1 MRLSPGS
8 AADPPGSPQ
17 APSTRREGF
26 PALDAEPPRRPW
38 RQAGRALARI
48 AFVLATCLRGLARR
62 AGSAVLVLG
71 VAIVAAGAAA
81 AGPVYYQAAQKSILT
96 DSLAPASVP
105 FADRGFEVSASGA
118 TATALPALR
127 NELAAKLQ
135 DELGPAMVARVFTPP
150 VDSVEATGTKGAL
163 KETFPLIWRTDFCA
177 HLVITGSCPARAG
190 QVIVSRAD
198 TAVTG
203 WHIGSQIRDSG
214 WPALLVTGIYK
225 PPDPR
230 LDYWVLHWQTYFPS
244 EAAQPGERS
253 AGIDALFT
261 SYATLRQAA
270 HSGHGSA
277 YIDDALAV
285 RRLRLSDVGVLRQGM
300 TSLATSQDLLAE
312 SVSVQSS
319 VPDTLGLVQASW
331 TALAAPVTLTTLTVV
346 LLSWLLLFL
355 IVTDSVEVRGSE
367 IALAKLRGHGP
378 GGILIVGLAEPAV
391 VLVAAWP
398 GGVLAGW
405 AAAAGLARTLRLS
418 GGPPDLP
425 WTAWIAAAAAVAGG
439 LAAVILTA
447 QRALRRGV
455 VEQFRRPAV
464 TAAGRSWVIDSILIT
479 ACVAGL
485 LEVLSLHGTGVAQ
498 SSTLILLVPGLLGLA
513 VAVAASRLLPLGCRA
528 LYGTASRHK
537 LLAAYLALRHI
548 ARRTSGVRTT
558 IVLATAFSLTAFAFA
573 AWLAGQRNYQLVA
586 EAETGAPEVLTVSLP
601 AGQNLGAIIGR
612 IDPSGRLAT
621 AVDSFQGTTAID
633 PERFARIAYWP
644 ARPSPSHLTDVLQ
657 PPFAPPIVLSGHAF
671 RVTVDV
677 GSMSIP
683 GVRLSANMTAASSPV
698 LLGTLPSHGLTA
710 FTRPLTACPCVL
722 QSLTLAVAGQHGPA
736 DVAGSQLN
744 GKLTVV
750 AIDIRSHGQWVPAG
764 SSHRLS
770 SAHLW
775 ADQTID
781 AGKPAV
787 ITASPRGLT
796 WTIRNDPSNTTPVL
810 APVNVPDP
818 LPAMVAQASGAQPPN
833 VFNGLGLD
841 GSSLRMKAAAGL
853 PWIPG
858 APGYGVLIDRR
869 YAELAAGYNLTI
881 ENQQVWLA
889 AGALPII
896 RPKLMAAHV
905 HIVSSV
911 SAGSAAA
918 LLQRQGPA
926 LASVLFLADA
936 AAAALLSAGTA
947 ILSLYSSARRRRYE
961 YAALEASGV
970 RRRTLRAAVLME
982 LAVVLG
988 FGTLVG
994 AVTGLIAARFVLSSV
1009 PEFTSPPAE
1018 PTLNFVPPA
1027 GPVVALLAAAAGV
1040 LVLAALLASR
1050 TLIRGVRADLLRET
1064 AE

>member
-1 MRLSPGS
+1 M
-8 AADPPGSPQ
+8 
-17 APSTRREGF
+17 
-26 PALDAEPPRRPW
+26 
-38 RQAGRALARI
+38 I
-48 AFVLATCLRGLARR
+48 
-62 AGSAVLVLG
+62 VLG

-105 FADRGFEVSASGA
+105 FLGRGFEVSQPGA
-118 TATALPALR
+118 IATALPTLQT
-127 NELAAKLQ
+127 ELAGELQ
-135 DELGPAMVARVFTPP
+135 GDLGSATVARVFTPP
-150 VDSVEATGTKGAL
+150 IDSVEATGTTGAL

-177 HLVITGSCPARAG
+177 HLVITGSCPARAD
-190 QVIVSRAD
+190 QVIVSNAD

-214 WPALLVTGIYK
+214 WPTLLVTGIYK
-225 PPDPR
+225 PPYGS

-244 EAAQPGERS
+244 EAHSGAQG
-253 AGIDALFT
+253 AGIDVVFT
-261 SYATLRQAA
+261 SYATLSDAA
-270 HSGHGSA
+270 HSAQGSA

-285 RRLRLSDVGVLRQGM
+285 RRLRLSDVGVLQQGM

-312 SVSVQSS
+312 SVSVQSG
-319 VPDTLGLVQASW
+319 VPDSLESVQASW
-331 TALAAPVTLTTLTVV
+331 KALAAPVTLTTLTVV

-355 IVTDSVEVRGSE
+355 IVTDSVEARGSE
-367 IALAKLRGHGP
+367 IALAKLRGHGR

-391 VLVAAWP
+391 VLLAALP
-398 GGVLAGW
+398 CGVLAGW
-405 AAAAGLARTLRLS
+405 AAAAGLARTLLLP
-418 GGPPDLP
+418 GGPADLP
-425 WTAWIAAAAAVAGG
+425 WTAWIAAAAAIAGG
-439 LAAVILTA
+439 LVAVILTA

-455 VEQFRRPAV
+455 VEQFRRPALL
-464 TAAGRSWVIDSILIT
+464 TAGRGWIIDSILIT
-479 ACVAGL
+479 ACVSGL
-485 LEVLSLHGTGVAQ
+485 IEVLSLHGTGAAQ

-548 ARRTSGVRTT
+548 ARRTGGVRTT

-573 AWLAGQRNYQLVA
+573 AWSVGQRNYQLVA

-601 AGQNLGAIIGR
+601 AGQNLGTIVDR

-621 AVDSFQGTTAID
+621 AVDFYQGTTAID
-633 PERFARIAYWP
+633 PARFARIAYWP
-644 ARPSPSHLTDVLQ
+644 APPSPSRLTAVLQ
-657 PPFAPPIVLSGHAF
+657 PPFAPPIVLSGPAF

-683 GVRLSANMTAASSPV
+683 HVQLYVNMTTGASPV
-698 LLGTLPSHGLTA
+698 LLGTLPSHGLTT
-710 FTRPLTACPCVL
+710 FTGPLTGCPCVL
-722 QSLTLAVAGQHGPA
+722 QSLTLALAGQHGSD

-750 AIDIRSHGQWVPAG
+750 AMDIRSHGQWVPAG
-764 SSHRLS
+764 GSSHRLS
-770 SAHLW
+770 SARLW
-775 ADQTID
+775 VDQTID
-781 AGKPAV
+781 AGRPAV
-787 ITASPRGLT
+787 ITASSRGLT

-810 APVNVPDP
+810 ASVNVPDP
-818 LPAMVAQASGAQPPN
+818 LPAMVTPAAGPQPPN
-833 VFNGLGLD
+833 VFNGNGLN
-841 GSSLRMKAAAGL
+841 GSNLRMRAAAAL
-853 PWIPG
+853 PWVPG
-858 APGYGVLIDRR
+858 APVYGVIIDRQ

-881 ENQQVWLA
+881 ANQQVWLA

-896 RPKLMAAHV
+896 RPKLIAAHV
-905 HIVSSV
+905 QIVSSS
-911 SAGSAAA
+911 SADSAAA
-918 LLQRQGPA
+918 VLERQGPA

-936 AAAALLSAGTA
+936 AAAALLSAGAA
-947 ILSLYSSARRRRYE
+947 ILGLYTSARRRRYE

-994 AVTGLIAARFVLSSV
+994 AVTGLIAARLVLSSV
-1009 PEFTSPPAE
+1009 PEFTSPPTE
-1018 PTLNFVPPA
+1018 PVLSFVPPV
-1027 GPVVALLAAAAGV
+1027 GPVAALLAVAAGV

-1050 TLIRGVRADLLRET
+1050 TLIKGVSADLLRET